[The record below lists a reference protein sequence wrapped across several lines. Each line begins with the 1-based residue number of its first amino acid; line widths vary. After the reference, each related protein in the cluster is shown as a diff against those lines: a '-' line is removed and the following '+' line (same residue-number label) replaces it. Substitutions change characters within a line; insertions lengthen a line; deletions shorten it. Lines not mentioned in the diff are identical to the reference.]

1 MLYQKIDCLYHLNY
15 KAMKKLF
22 LETIFKE
29 KGNDICKLVEVVN
42 FEKYQVLL
50 TNMGNQKS
58 KSEKD
63 LAEMRFVQIF
73 EETMEQLNGKYGG
86 NLILVFTFEKKD
98 TLTVD
103 CF

>member
-1 MLYQKIDCLYHLNY
+1 
-15 KAMKKLF
+15 
-22 LETIFKE
+22 
-29 KGNDICKLVEVVN
+29 
-42 FEKYQVLL
+42 
-50 TNMGNQKS
+50 MGNQKS